1 MKEKGPI
8 KRSQQLAPFS
18 REHHDGLVFI
28 QRIKQGLRTGT
39 AVAILR
45 DYINWFWTNS
55 LKNHFD
61 QEEQLL
67 LPQLPAGDR
76 LGLQLIKE
84 HQDIRNIVSTK
95 ELGEM
100 QIVLFADLLNAH
112 IRFEERVLFPHI
124 ERSIPPNALN
134 RIFEQLDHPIEC
146 ATSWKNKFWKSN
158 KQ

>member
-18 REHHDGLVFI
+18 REHHEALVFI
-28 QRIKQGLRTGT
+28 QRVKQGLKNGT
-39 AVAILR
+39 AFAILR

-61 QEEQLL
+61 KEEQLL
-67 LPQLPAGDR
+67 LPQLSAGDN

-84 HQDIRNIVSTK
+84 HQDIRNIVSK
-95 ELGEM
+95 ELSEM
-100 QIVLFADLLNAH
+100 QIVLFADILNAH

-124 ERSIPPNALN
+124 ERSIPLNALN
-134 RIFEQLDHPIEC
+134 MIFEQLDHPIEC

-158 KQ
+158 NQ